1 MNEELGLD
9 KLLTAINGNI
19 GFVFCHG
26 DMDEIRKTVTENK
39 VPSIFFMVDISPS
52 FTFFDR
58 NIMMCWLSVRFLF
71 NLPETPTTTDRFLA
85 PATRALALV
94 FTQCAELLAVYYFL

>member
-39 VPSIFFMVDISPS
+39 VSRTHGRDSTELHILGLEELCSASNMLD
-52 FTFFDR
+52 
-58 NIMMCWLSVRFLF
+58 VRTW
-71 NLPETPTTTDRFLA
+71 PWIASSETPSHGFYKAACAPDRG
-85 PATRALALV
+85 
-94 FTQCAELLAVYYFL
+94 

>member
-1 MNEELGLD
+1 MVDAKVGSKQMQEIRIKLRGKATILMGKNTMIRTCLRNHMSVNEELGLD

-39 VPSIFFMVDISPS
+39 VASILLMVDISPS
-52 FTFFDR
+52 FTFGD
-58 NIMMCWLSVRFLF
+58 
-71 NLPETPTTTDRFLA
+71 
-85 PATRALALV
+85 
-94 FTQCAELLAVYYFL
+94 